1 MLERLDTEEVD
12 AILRRTARASLYLDR
27 MVAPVLVP
35 TDLELREL
43 HAAGKTPYSDRRF
56 VDVVDK
62 LRRLLLSQRMAGALE
77 EFWQRARSRIV
88 ITWVKSR
95 R

>member
-1 MLERLDTEEVD
+1 
-12 AILRRTARASLYLDR
+12 
-27 MVAPVLVP
+27 VLVP

-43 HAAGKTPYSDRRF
+43 HASGKTPYSDRRF

-62 LRRLLLSQRMAGALE
+62 LRRLLLSQRMAAALE